1 MGAKIFIIVTI
12 YKGYKP
18 IQTLKYFFKK
28 NIPKDTKDLKILHV
42 YGVLLAS
49 INLIVIIWTIP
60 KQPWSIA
67 HNRLGNKINF
77 IYWIKVP

>member
-18 IQTLKYFFKK
+18 IQTLNFFFKK

-49 INLIVIIWTIP
+49 INSHNLNYTQAALIHCT
-60 KQPWSIA
+60 
-67 HNRLGNKINF
+67 
-77 IYWIKVP
+77 